1 MKQLVKLSL
10 VPLLAANLFA
20 SSFIF
25 VEEGVS
31 LPLAD
36 GSVVYSGTPVEV
48 IGIEGDNVKVKVKGV
63 VGDKEP
69 SSVYATKNLVL
80 ILAKAKDAGM
90 IKKSGDEATVELL
103 VPAKNV
109 TDSQDKAWDK
119 SADRYYEKCTQCH
132 AGKVIVEHTMLEWD
146 ALYGSMKEF
155 ANPSE
160 EDTALVMRYLRAFA
174 KDGILKE

>member
-1 MKQLVKLSL
+1 MRLFSKIALVS
-10 VPLLAANLFA
+10 AFSASLFA
-20 SSFIF
+20 SSFIYI
-25 VEEGVS
+25 EEGVA

-48 IGIEGDNVKVKVKGV
+48 LGNEGENAKVKIKGV

-69 SSVYATKNLVL
+69 TSIYATKNLQL
-80 ILAKAKDAGM
+80 ILAKAKDGAM
-90 IKKSGDEATVELL
+90 IKKDGENATVELV

>member
-1 MKQLVKLSL
+1 MPINLTKTYNELLDIIGMDESSRKKSL
-10 VPLLAANLFA
+10 M
-20 SSFIF
+20 
-25 VEEGVS
+25 
-31 LPLAD
+31 
-36 GSVVYSGTPVEV
+36 
-48 IGIEGDNVKVKVKGV
+48 
-63 VGDKEP
+63 
-69 SSVYATKNLVL
+69 L

-90 IKKSGDEATVELL
+90 VKKSGDEATVELL

-160 EDTALVMRYLRAFA
+160 EDTNLVMRYLRAFA
-174 KDGILKE
+174 KDGILKD